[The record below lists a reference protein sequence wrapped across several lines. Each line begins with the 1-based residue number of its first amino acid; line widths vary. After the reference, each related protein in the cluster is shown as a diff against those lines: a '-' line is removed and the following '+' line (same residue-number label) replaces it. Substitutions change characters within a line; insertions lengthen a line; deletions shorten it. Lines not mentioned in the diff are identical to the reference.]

1 MSIQADTM
9 RDRRR
14 AFAAPG
20 GAHDRL
26 VAFLGKALPIGVGI
40 LAALMVISPLS
51 PRGEVSFL
59 LDRNEVDIAPNRL
72 TVDNAMYRGVD
83 NKGRPFSL
91 TAGNAVQKSA
101 RDPVVIM
108 HDLVARILLSDGPAL
123 LSAADGRYNFDAEEV
138 SVDGPVQF
146 SAADGYRMVARDV
159 SIDLE
164 NRKLVGRGA
173 VEGAIPAGT
182 FSARGLE
189 ADLSARTVTLVGDAR
204 LRMVPG
210 KLRIPE

>member
-1 MSIQADTM
+1 M

-26 VAFLGKALPIGVGI
+26 VSFLGKALPIGVGI